1 MGIPTIVIHSCTG
14 TVSNAAYLDVTFSDM
29 LLVKIPSVVAVVD
42 ENINVFVSSVT
53 TTTARIN
60 FSQKYTG
67 TVRYTVM
74 SNEL

>member
-1 MGIPTIVIHSCTG
+1 MSIPAVVIHSCTG
-14 TVSNAAYLDVTFSDM
+14 TVSNAEYLDVSFGDM
-29 LLVKIPSVVAVVD
+29 GLEKVPSVVAIID

-53 TTTARIN
+53 KTSARIN